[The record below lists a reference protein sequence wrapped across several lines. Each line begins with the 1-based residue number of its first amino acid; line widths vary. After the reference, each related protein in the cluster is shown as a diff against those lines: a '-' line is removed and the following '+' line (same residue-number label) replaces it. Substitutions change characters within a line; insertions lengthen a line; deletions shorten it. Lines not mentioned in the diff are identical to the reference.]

1 MQRLI
6 LGKEF
11 AIKLVICFI
20 MTSENVSHQSDS
32 FVLVAPFT
40 ADQLQAGQSSSQ
52 EACQAVS
59 RPNFPDGN
67 VLPGTGF
74 RSLDLTDED
83 REIINRIDD
92 MIVKQPYSQTSPPLA
107 AVQTE

>member
-1 MQRLI
+1 MFCVTVLQTGAFK
-6 LGKEF
+6 LGGFSINKCMTWNPPYSEEF
-11 AIKLVICFI
+11 Y
-20 MTSENVSHQSDS
+20 Q
-32 FVLVAPFT
+32 
-40 ADQLQAGQSSSQ
+40 ADQAGQSSSQ
-52 EACQAVS
+52 KACQALS
-59 RPNFPDGN
+59 RPTFPDCN